1 MNQKI
6 SRFDSIHELQESLD
20 KRIKDINNKI
30 DLQSKLIGDK
40 IREGEKNNAEELSDL
55 KDKLNPENSKNKKAD
70 DKKSKNK
77 KGGDKKSKNK
87 KGDDKKKK
95 SKKGKSDNWIDYESL
110 HLYNGVG
117 TRGELELYFKSLEEM
132 KTESER
138 LTNTKNSLDQLMKSG
153 IKKELSGIG
162 YEQHDGPYELAFIKT
177 DSKREKFSFKTIL
190 TVGCE

>member
-6 SRFDSIHELQESLD
+6 SRFESILELQKSLD
-20 KRIKDINNKI
+20 IRIKDLNEKI

-40 IREGEKNNAEELSDL
+40 IREGEKNNAEELTDL
-55 KDKLNPENSKNKKAD
+55 KEKLNPTNAKDVKSN

-77 KGGDKKSKNK
+77 KST
-87 KGDDKKKK
+87 DKKKK
-95 SKKGKSDNWIDYESL
+95 SKKGQSENWIDYEGL

-132 KTESER
+132 KLESEK
-138 LTNTKNSLDQLMKSG
+138 LTKTRDSLEQLMKSG
-153 IKKELSGIG
+153 IKKELAGVG
-162 YEQHDGPYELAFIKT
+162 YEQDDGPYELAFIKT
-177 DSKREKFSFKTIL
+177 DSKREKFSFKSIL

>member
-6 SRFDSIHELQESLD
+6 SRFDSIHELQESVD
-20 KRIKDINNKI
+20 KKIKDLNSKI

-55 KDKLNPENSKNKKAD
+55 KEKLNPENSKNKKGD
-70 DKKSKNK
+70 
-77 KGGDKKSKNK
+77 DKKSKNK
-87 KGDDKKKK
+87 KGDDKKSKNKKGDNKKKK
-95 SKKGKSDNWIDYESL
+95 SKKGESENWINYESL

-138 LTNTKNSLDQLMKSG
+138 LANTKNSLGQLMKSG
-153 IKKELSGIG
+153 IKKELAGVG
-162 YEQHDGPYELAFIKT
+162 YEQHDGPYELAFIKS
-177 DSKREKFSFKTIL
+177 DSKREKFSFKSIL

>member
-6 SRFDSIHELQESLD
+6 SRFDSIQELQESVD
-20 KRIKDINNKI
+20 KRIKDLNNKI

-40 IREGEKNNAEELSDL
+40 IREGEKNNDEELSDL
-55 KDKLNPENSKNKKAD
+55 KDKLNPENSKNKKGD
-70 DKKSKNK
+70 
-77 KGGDKKSKNK
+77 DKKSKNK

-95 SKKGKSDNWIDYESL
+95 SKKGQSDNWIDYESL

-132 KTESER
+132 KAEYER
-138 LTNTKNSLDQLMKSG
+138 LTYTKISLEQLMKSG
-153 IKKELSGIG
+153 IKKELAGIG
-162 YEQHDGPYELAFIKT
+162 YEQYDGPYELAFIKS
-177 DSKREKFSFKTIL
+177 DSKREKFSFKSIL

>member
-6 SRFDSIHELQESLD
+6 SRFDSIQELQESVD

-40 IREGEKNNAEELSDL
+40 IREGEKNNSEELSDL
-55 KDKLNPENSKNKKAD
+55 KEKLNPEKSKNKKGD

-77 KGGDKKSKNK
+77 KGDDKKSKNK

-95 SKKGKSDNWIDYESL
+95 SKKGQSENWIDYESL

-132 KTESER
+132 KAEYER
-138 LTNTKNSLDQLMKSG
+138 LTYTQISLEQLMKSG
-153 IKKELSGIG
+153 IKKELAGIG
-162 YEQHDGPYELAFIKT
+162 YEQYDGPYELAFIKS

>member
-6 SRFDSIHELQESLD
+6 LRFDSIQELQESIDL
-20 KRIKDINNKI
+20 RIKDLNNKI
-30 DLQSKLIGDK
+30 DVESKIIGDK

-55 KDKLNPENSKNKKAD
+55 KEKLNPDSTKNKKSD

-77 KGGDKKSKNK
+77 KSDDKKTKNK
-87 KGDDKKKK
+87 KTDTKKKK
-95 SKKGKSDNWIDYESL
+95 SKKGQSENWIDFESL

-117 TRGELELYFKSLEEM
+117 TRGELELYFKSLEDM
-132 KTESER
+132 KAELER
-138 LTNTKNSLDQLMKSG
+138 LTNTKNSLEQLMKSG
-153 IKKELSGIG
+153 IKKELAGIG

-177 DSKREKFSFKTIL
+177 DSKREKFSFKSIL

>member
-6 SRFDSIHELQESLD
+6 YRFDSIQELQESVD
-20 KRIKDINNKI
+20 KKIKDLNDKI
-30 DLQSKLIGDK
+30 DSQSKLIGDK
-40 IREGEKNNAEELSDL
+40 IREGEKNNAEELSDF
-55 KDKLNPENSKNKKAD
+55 KEKLNPESSKNKKGD

-77 KGGDKKSKNK
+77 KGDN
-87 KGDDKKKK
+87 KKKK
-95 SKKGKSDNWIDYESL
+95 SKKGELENWIDYESL

-132 KTESER
+132 KIESER

-153 IKKELSGIG
+153 IKKELAGVG
-162 YEQHDGPYELAFIKT
+162 YEQHDGPYELAFIKS

>member
-6 SRFDSIHELQESLD
+6 SRFDSIQELQESID
-20 KRIKDINNKI
+20 KKIKDLNDKI

-55 KDKLNPENSKNKKAD
+55 KDKLNPENSKNKKTD

-77 KGGDKKSKNK
+77 KTTNQ
-87 KGDDKKKK
+87 KKK
-95 SKKGKSDNWIDYESL
+95 SKKGKSENWIDYESL

-138 LTNTKNSLDQLMKSG
+138 LTNTKNSLEQLMKSG
-153 IKKELSGIG
+153 IKKELAGIG
-162 YEQHDGPYELAFIKT
+162 YEQQNGPYELAFIKS
-177 DSKREKFSFKTIL
+177 DAKREKFSFKSIL